1 MSNINYMY
9 AALHLHL
16 GPVPGV
22 AGLVVVVVVGVC
34 RGVAAAPVT
43 AAVSA
48 LRSDQ
53 SNQGSELSCRWRI
66 LVHCCYL
73 FRCSKEWDSVLW
85 SDGLNTRKVTQHIE
99 ESGW

>member
-9 AALHLHL
+9 AALHL

-22 AGLVVVVVVGVC
+22 GGLVVVVVVGLC

-48 LRSDQ
+48 LRSD
-53 SNQGSELSCRWRI
+53 
-66 LVHCCYL
+66 
-73 FRCSKEWDSVLW
+73 
-85 SDGLNTRKVTQHIE
+85 T
-99 ESGW
+99 

>member
-22 AGLVVVVVVGVC
+22 GGLVVVEVVGLC
-34 RGVAAAPVT
+34 RVVAAAPVT

-85 SDGLNTRKVTQHIE
+85 SDGLNTRIVTQHIE

>member
-9 AALHLHL
+9 AALHL

-22 AGLVVVVVVGVC
+22 GGLVVVEVVGLC
-34 RGVAAAPVT
+34 RVVAAAPVT

-53 SNQGSELSCRWRI
+53 SNQGSEPSHVDGGSLFSVPTCSGVPKNGIVSCGARA
-66 LVHCCYL
+66 
-73 FRCSKEWDSVLW
+73 
-85 SDGLNTRKVTQHIE
+85 
-99 ESGW
+99 